1 MPMPFTTTAM
11 AAGVQW
17 VCAVLRQAPRV
28 AMVTITV
35 TEAEKTHVPS
45 AAAIHTAVVQAAVR
59 TATTEPGEAHAALQT
74 VHHTA
79 TAARHAVQA
88 QVQAPAAAEDSVL
101 QAAAAVSV
109 PQAAVSAVAVAVA
122 SAVVVDVKN
131 STLTYV

>member
-1 MPMPFTTTAM
+1 
-11 AAGVQW
+11 
-17 VCAVLRQAPRV
+17 
-28 AMVTITV
+28 MVTITV

-45 AAAIHTAVVQAAVR
+45 AAAILTAVAQAAVR
-59 TATTEPGEAHAALQT
+59 TATTEPGEAHAALQA

-88 QVQAPAAAEDSVL
+88 QVQVQVQAPAAVSVL

-109 PQAAVSAVAVAVA
+109 PQAAVSVEAVAVA

>member
-17 VCAVLRQAPRV
+17 VCAVLQQATRV
-28 AMVTITV
+28 AMVTI
-35 TEAEKTHVPS
+35 HVPS

-59 TATTEPGEAHAALQT
+59 TATTEPGEAHAALQA

-88 QVQAPAAAEDSVL
+88 QAQAPAAVSVL

-109 PQAAVSAVAVAVA
+109 PQAAVSVEAEAVA